1 MKIGLVYPQTEF
13 GNDAAAIKEYA
24 QTAEGLGFSH
34 ILAYDHVLGAN
45 PNRPEKLNGP
55 YTHLDAFQSPLLL
68 FSFMAA
74 ITEKLAFATGIIIL
88 PQRQTALFAKQA
100 ASLDNLSSGRLRLG
114 VGIGWN
120 KVEYLAL
127 NQDFHTRGKRIE
139 EQVQLLRELWQQ
151 PLVTFKGKWDCVPDA
166 GLNPLPIQRP
176 IPIWFG
182 GHATPVLE
190 RLAKIGDGW
199 MPNYREASQAKD
211 SWLFIRQTAEQIGR
225 QSFEIGLE
233 ARLHI
238 HPDGQDEWIK
248 KMQAWE
254 KLGATHITFN
264 TMGAGLDTSAK
275 HLHAIDNIA
284 KTIGLKASAAQCPQP
299 RP

>member
-13 GNDAAAIKEYA
+13 GDNAAAIKEYA

-45 PNRPEKLNGP
+45 PDRPEKLNGP

-74 ITEKLAFATGIIIL
+74 VTEKVAFATGIIIL

-100 ASLDNLSSGRLRLG
+100 ATLDNLSSGRLRLG

-127 NQDFHTRGKRIE
+127 NQDFHKRGGRIE

-151 PLVTFKGKWDCVPDA
+151 PLVAFKGQWDNVPDA

-182 GHATPVLE
+182 GHAKPVLE
-190 RLAKIGDGW
+190 RVSRMGDGW

-225 QSFEIGLE
+225 QASEIGLE
-233 ARLHI
+233 ARLHY
-238 HPDGQDEWIK
+238 HANGKDEWIRI
-248 KMQAWE
+248 MRAWE
-254 KLGATHITFN
+254 KLGATHISFN
-264 TMGAGLDTSAK
+264 TMGAGLDTPEK
-275 HLHAIDNIA
+275 HLHAIREIA
-284 KTIGLKASAAQCPQP
+284 KVIDLQT
-299 RP
+299 